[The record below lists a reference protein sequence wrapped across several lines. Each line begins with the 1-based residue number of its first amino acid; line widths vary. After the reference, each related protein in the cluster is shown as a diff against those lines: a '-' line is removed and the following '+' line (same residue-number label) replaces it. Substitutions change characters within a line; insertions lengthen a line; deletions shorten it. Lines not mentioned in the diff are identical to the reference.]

1 MVFRNFGKVF
11 WKKVFLEILEN
22 FLEIWKTFRNF
33 GKLRNFGNFKS
44 SEFLHTQILPEIS
57 TSTTSID
64 LGGKY
69 DVYLNNIYLYKSSE
83 SFKTFLPKPHRRES
97 RFKSLKHK
105 SNSSIGNKWVHNETR
120 KNQLKYY
127 NQVRTNID
135 DFRIDGI
142 NTLRFKE
149 VKKEENG
156 IISKISIEL

>member
-1 MVFRNFGKVF
+1 M
-11 WKKVFLEILEN
+11 
-22 FLEIWKTFRNF
+22 
-33 GKLRNFGNFKS
+33 
-44 SEFLHTQILPEIS
+44 
-57 TSTTSID
+57 
-64 LGGKY
+64 GGKY